1 MKKKSNR
8 ILKKIIKRNVGIGL
22 LLGMFTNIMFGE
34 IRLSPN
40 TNQNTTIDR
49 SNNNAATIINI
60 NTPNSKGI
68 SVWIGYTKL
77 DKKEVV

>member
-8 ILKKIIKRNVGIGL
+8 ILKKIIKRNVGVGL

-40 TNQNTTIDR
+40 TNQNTTIGV
-49 SNNNAATIINI
+49 APFFPKKVT
-60 NTPNSKGI
+60 K
-68 SVWIGYTKL
+68 YTFSSTK
-77 DKKEVV
+77 